1 MYRSLSITI
10 MGTLSPTTNYT
21 HLQCPSIL
29 QHKYISTLWLHNNGN
44 IHTFAHYHP
53 SPNGKKHFVIITTG
67 NSWNHAT
74 FLKKI
79 QCYPMLECIILNVQT
94 IATKLPY
101 IILIQQTQCIRLDV
115 QNIAAWVRHSF
126 YCCLYH
132 IITYQSAFLLLM
144 HFWPQVSVILIF
156 I

>member
-10 MGTLSPTTNYT
+10 MGTLSPTANYT

-29 QHKYISTLWLHNNGN
+29 WHKYISTLWLHNNGN

-53 SPNGKKHFVIITTG
+53 SPNGSKHFVIITTG

-79 QCYPMLECIILNVQT
+79 QCYPMLECTVLNVQSP
-94 IATKLPY
+94 LPPSY
-101 IILIQQTQCIRLDV
+101 HTLYWSIRLNV